1 VLAKTCAE
9 LGARVILLNRKSER
23 ADAALKELQGRN
35 ASAQHVELDLSSFAS
50 ECHSVRACAEQ
61 LHKVCPDGIDVLCN
75 NAGVMGLPDDATGD
89 GPDTHDPIAA
99 TPAGGP

>member
-1 VLAKTCAE
+1 M
-9 LGARVILLNRKSER
+9 
-23 ADAALKELQGRN
+23 ELQGRN
-35 ASAQHVELDLSSFAS
+35 ASAQHVELDLSSFA
-50 ECHSVRACAEQ
+50 SVRACAEQ

-75 NAGVMGLPDDATGD
+75 NAGVCDGPPGD